1 MENLT
6 ILLDQ
11 TLLDIPLR
19 RYAYALLA
27 ILVAMAGKKLIAF
40 LLTRMIAPLARR
52 TRTDLDDLLLE
63 CVRKPL
69 ELLVLIVGLFIAV
82 QIMQLPEEPIDAR
95 AFAYALLKVMVT
107 ISVGWALFNM
117 VGVLGTWLE
126 KLASKSDNVLD
137 DHLVPFIRKT
147 LRVFIVV
154 LAMIMAIQNLGYST
168 SGLLASLGIGGMA
181 LALASKDAL
190 ANIFGSLMIIFDR
203 PFKVGDAVLA
213 EGMEGVVEEVGF
225 RSTKIRTFNKS
236 LISVPNSMIANMP
249 IDNLT
254 LSNMRRIRMTIGVT
268 YAATPAQL
276 RTVTAR
282 LRSMLGEHPGLDR
295 DGVQVS
301 LTDFGA
307 SSLDIL
313 VQCFTTSPNW
323 NEYMDVR
330 EEVCLQIMDILE
342 ESGLEFAFPS
352 RSVYLHHAD
361 PAAPPP
367 RPATTLQP

>member
-27 ILVAMAGKKLIAF
+27 ILVALAGKKLIAF

-69 ELLVLIVGLFIAV
+69 ELLVLIAGLFIAV

-95 AFAYALLKVMVT
+95 AFAYALLKVLVT

-147 LRVFIVV
+147 LRVFIVI

-236 LISVPNSMIANMP
+236 LISVPNSLIANMP
-249 IDNLT
+249 IDNIT
-254 LSNMRRIRMTIGVT
+254 LSNKRRIRMTIGVT
-268 YAATPAQL
+268 YDATPAQL
-276 RTVTAR
+276 REVTGR
-282 LRSMLGEHPGLDR
+282 LRTLLHEHPGLDPEA
-295 DGVQVS
+295 VQVNF
-301 LTDFGA
+301 TDFGA

-313 VQCFTTSPNW
+313 IQCFTMTSAW

-330 EEVCLQIMDILE
+330 EDVCLKIMDSLE
-342 ESGLEFAFPS
+342 ETGLEFAFPS
-352 RSVYLHHAD
+352 RSVYLHQAESE
-361 PAAPPP
+361 APVP
-367 RPATTLQP
+367 RPTTTLHP